1 MGTSNDIVINARA
14 TTAQAE
20 KDIGRLDGKIKTL
33 SKTGGDNAK
42 AYAASFAA
50 MQGSVNGVITKLGGL
65 GVAIGAVIAL
75 QKAQAQAQA
84 DYAKSVSNAGKAEE
98 QALNARAA
106 RTKEILNSLEQL
118 NAKAKDSPLSPE
130 AIKLENN
137 LVAQLADTWG
147 DVGISIN
154 QSTGE
159 IKGLLQATQQIN
171 AQIRQQKLDALAKQ
185 IEGARLELDN
195 AQTTY
200 NNEYDQYGSQRVSI
214 AGIGNNLRAAGEGL
228 LNAATNNPLQMLL
241 SPASGLFSK
250 EFETAYNQRVDTRAN
265 EYKAAITEAQ
275 AKLDNLLAQQ
285 KALKLEATNEDAAR
299 ILKQTEETRAAQ
311 QSINANDPQ
320 EQALIRALANA
331 QMTGGDVTGAKG
343 ALDAYLQQRNT
354 ERYNALS
361 GMVSKDES
369 DISNAQKNYDKA
381 MAGGDAAEI
390 AETAKALAR
399 AVEVAK
405 KHTDEMAKIA
415 AGQYKPASAPETAIT
430 RSLARGTF
438 DAFGLGG
445 LSGGNIQQQQLDV
458 QKQIERNTQQL
469 AVPVVG
475 E

>member
-84 DYAKSVSNAGKAEE
+84 DSAKSVSNAGKAEE

>member
-1 MGTSNDIVINARA
+1 MADSNDIVINARA

-33 SKTGGDNAK
+33 SKSGGDNAK

-50 MQGSVNGVITKLGGL
+50 MQGSIQGVITQLGGL
-65 GVAIGAVIAL
+65 GVAIGAVMVL
-75 QKAQAQAQA
+75 QRAQTQAQQ
-84 DYAKSVSNAGKAEE
+84 DYAKSVTNAARAEE

-106 RTKEILNSLEQL
+106 RTKEILSSLEQL

-137 LVAQLADTWG
+137 LVAQLSDTWG
-147 DVGISIN
+147 DVGLSIN
-154 QSTGE
+154 KSTGE
-159 IKGLLQATQQIN
+159 IRGLLQATKQIN

-185 IEGARLELDN
+185 IEGARLEVDA
-195 AQTTY
+195 AQNIY
-200 NNEYDQYGSQRVSI
+200 DAEYDANGAQRISI

-241 SPASGLFSK
+241 SPASGVLSK
-250 EFETAYNQRVDTRAN
+250 EFDAGYNQRVETRAN

-285 KALKLEATNEDAAR
+285 KALQLEATNEDAAR
-299 ILKQTEETRAAQ
+299 ILKLAEETAAAEQ
-311 QSINANDPQ
+311 KAFAVDAREQ
-320 EQALIRALANA
+320 ELIRALANA
-331 QMTGGDVTGAKG
+331 QMAGGDVTGAKS
-343 ALDAYLQQRNT
+343 ALDAYVAQRNAD
-354 ERYNALS
+354 RYNTLS
-361 GMVSKDES
+361 GMVSKDEAAVS
-369 DISNAQKNYDKA
+369 KAQEDYVWAVKN
-381 MAGGDAAEI
+381 GDEADVAEAAK
-390 AETAKALAR
+390 TLAR
-399 AVEVAK
+399 AVETAK
-405 KHTDEMAKIA
+405 QHTDEMAKIA

-438 DAFGLGG
+438 DAFGLSG

>member
-1 MGTSNDIVINARA
+1 MADSNDIVINARA

-42 AYAASFAA
+42 AYQMSFAA
-50 MQGSVNGVITKLGGL
+50 MQGSVQGVITQLGGL

-75 QKAQAQAQA
+75 QKAEAQAQA
-84 DYAKSVSNAGKAEE
+84 DYAKAVSNAGKAEE

-106 RTKEILNSLEQL
+106 RTKEILSSLEQL

-154 QSTGE
+154 KSTGE
-159 IKGLLQATQQIN
+159 VKGLLQATQQIN

-200 NNEYDQYGSQRVSI
+200 NNEYDANGSQRVSI
-214 AGIGNNLRAAGEGL
+214 AGIGNNLRATGEGL

-250 EFETAYNQRVDTRAN
+250 EFDAAYNRRVETRAN
-265 EYKAAITEAQ
+265 EYKTAITEAQ

-299 ILKQTEETRAAQ
+299 ILKQTEETRAAEQ
-311 QSINANDPQ
+311 KAFAVDAR

-354 ERYNALS
+354 DRYNVLA
-361 GMVSKDES
+361 GMTSKDEAAVS
-369 DISNAQKNYDKA
+369 KAQEDYVWAVKN
-381 MAGGDAAEI
+381 GDSADVAE
-390 AETAKALAR
+390 AAKALAR
-399 AVEVAK
+399 AVETAK
-405 KHTDEMAKIA
+405 QHTDEMAKIA

-438 DAFGLGG
+438 DAFGLGS

>member
-33 SKTGGDNAK
+33 SKSGADNAK
-42 AYAASFAA
+42 AYQMSFAA
-50 MQGSVNGVITKLGGL
+50 MQGSVQGVITQLGGL

-75 QKAQAQAQA
+75 QKAYTQAQA
-84 DYAKSVSNAGKAEE
+84 DYAKAVSNAGRAEE
-98 QALNARAA
+98 AALNARAA
-106 RTKEILNSLEQL
+106 RTKEILNNLEQL

-147 DVGISIN
+147 DVGVSIN

-159 IKGLLQATQQIN
+159 IQGLLQATQKIN
-171 AQIRQQKLDALAKQ
+171 AEIRQQRMAALSKQ
-185 IEGARLELDN
+185 IEGARLELAN

-200 NNEYDQYGSQRVSI
+200 NNEYDAIGSQRVSI
-214 AGIGNNLRAAGEGL
+214 AGIGNNLRAAGEGV
-228 LNAATNNPLQMLL
+228 L
-241 SPASGLFSK
+241 SALSGESFD
-250 EFETAYNQRVDTRAN
+250 AGYNRRVDTRAN

-299 ILKQTEETRAAQ
+299 ILQQTDETRTAEQKAF
-311 QSINANDPQ
+311 AVDAR

-331 QMTGGDVTGAKG
+331 QMTGGDVTGAKS
-343 ALDAYLQQRNT
+343 ALDDYIAQRNAA
-354 ERYNALS
+354 RYEQLQ
-361 GMVSKDES
+361 GLTSKDS
-369 DISNAQKNYDKA
+369 AAVTAAQKDYAWAVSN
-381 MAGGDAAEI
+381 GDSADVAEAAK
-390 AETAKALAR
+390 TLAR
-399 AVEVAK
+399 AVETAK
-405 KHTDEMAKIA
+405 QHTDEMAKIA

-438 DAFGLGG
+438 DAFGIGG

>member
-50 MQGSVNGVITKLGGL
+50 MQGSIQGVVTQLGGL
-65 GVAIGAVIAL
+65 GVAIAAVIAL
-75 QKAQAQAQA
+75 QRAQTQAQA
-84 DYAKSVSNAGKAEE
+84 DYAKSITNAARAEE
-98 QALNARAA
+98 AALNARAA
-106 RTKEILNSLEQL
+106 RTKEILNNLEQL

-147 DVGISIN
+147 DVGVSIN

-159 IKGLLQATQQIN
+159 VQGLLQATQKIN
-171 AQIRQQKLDALAKQ
+171 AEIRQQRMAALSKQ

-200 NNEYDQYGSQRVSI
+200 NNEYDANGAQRVSI
-214 AGIGNNLRAAGEGL
+214 AGIGNNLRAFGEG
-228 LNAATNNPLQMLL
+228 TL
-241 SPASGLFSK
+241 SALSGNGFD
-250 EFETAYNQRVDTRAN
+250 AGYNRRVDTRAN

-285 KALKLEATNEDAAR
+285 KALQLEATNEDAAR
-299 ILKQTEETRAAQ
+299 IIKQTEETRAAEQ
-311 QSINANDPQ
+311 TAFAVDAR

-343 ALDAYLQQRNT
+343 VLDAYLQQRNAKRYT
-354 ERYNALS
+354 ELQ
-361 GMVSKDES
+361 GLVSKD
-369 DISNAQKNYDKA
+369 DKAVTAAQKDYTWAISN
-381 MAGGDAAEI
+381 GDSADVAE
-390 AETAKALAR
+390 AAKALAR
-399 AVEVAK
+399 VVEVAK
-405 KHTDEMAKIA
+405 QHTDEMAKIA
-415 AGQYKPASAPETAIT
+415 AGQYKPASAPMTVI
-430 RSLARGTF
+430 ARGTF

-469 AVPVVG
+469 AIPIVG

>member
-50 MQGSVNGVITKLGGL
+50 MQGSIQGVVTQLGGL
-65 GVAIGAVIAL
+65 GVAIAAVIAL
-75 QKAQAQAQA
+75 QKAQVQAQA

-137 LVAQLADTWG
+137 LVAQLSDTWG

-154 QSTGE
+154 KSTGE
-159 IKGLLQATQQIN
+159 IKGLLQATQKID
-171 AQIRQQKLDALAKQ
+171 AEIRQQRMAALSKQ

-214 AGIGNNLRAAGEGL
+214 AGIGNNLRAFGEG
-228 LNAATNNPLQMLL
+228 TL
-241 SPASGLFSK
+241 SALSGNGFD
-250 EFETAYNQRVDTRAN
+250 AGYNRRVDTRAN

-285 KALKLEATNEDAAR
+285 KALQLEATNEDAAR
-299 ILKQTEETRAAQ
+299 IIKQTEETRAAEQ
-311 QSINANDPQ
+311 TAFAVDAR

-343 ALDAYLQQRNT
+343 VLDAYLQQRNAKRYT
-354 ERYNALS
+354 ELQ
-361 GMVSKDES
+361 GLVSKD
-369 DISNAQKNYDKA
+369 DKAVTAAQKDYTWAISN
-381 MAGGDAAEI
+381 GDSADVAE
-390 AETAKALAR
+390 AAKALAR
-399 AVEVAK
+399 VVEVAK
-405 KHTDEMAKIA
+405 QHTDEMAKIA
-415 AGQYKPASAPETAIT
+415 AGQYKPASAPMTVI
-430 RSLARGTF
+430 ARGTF

-469 AVPVVG
+469 AIPIVG

>member
-50 MQGSVNGVITKLGGL
+50 MQGSIQGVVTQLGGL
-65 GVAIGAVIAL
+65 GVAIAAVIAL
-75 QKAQAQAQA
+75 QKAQVQAQA

-147 DVGISIN
+147 DVGVSIN

-159 IKGLLQATQQIN
+159 IQGLLQATQKIN
-171 AQIRQQKLDALAKQ
+171 AEIRQQRLAALSKQ

-214 AGIGNNLRAAGEGL
+214 AGIGNNLRAAGEGV
-228 LNAATNNPLQMLL
+228 L
-241 SPASGLFSK
+241 SAISGEGFD
-250 EFETAYNQRVDTRAN
+250 AGYNRRVDTRAN
-265 EYKAAITEAQ
+265 EYKAVITEAQ
-275 AKLDNLLAQQ
+275 ARLDDLLAQQ
-285 KALKLEATNEDAAR
+285 KALKLEATNEDSAR
-299 ILKQTEETRAAQ
+299 ILKQTEETRAAEQ
-311 QSINANDPQ
+311 KAFAVDAREQ
-320 EQALIRALANA
+320 ELIRALANA

-354 ERYNALS
+354 DRYNALA
-361 GMVSKDES
+361 GMTSKDEAA
-369 DISNAQKNYDKA
+369 ISKAQEDYVWAVKN
-381 MAGGDAAEI
+381 GDSADVAE
-390 AETAKALAR
+390 AAKALAR
-399 AVEVAK
+399 VVEVAK
-405 KHTDEMAKIA
+405 QHTDEMAKIA

>member
-50 MQGSVNGVITKLGGL
+50 MQGSIQGVVTQLGGL
-65 GVAIGAVIAL
+65 GVAIAAVIAL
-75 QKAQAQAQA
+75 QKAYTQAQQ
-84 DYAKSVSNAGKAEE
+84 DYAKAVSNAGKAEE

-106 RTKEILNSLEQL
+106 RTKEILSSLEQL

-154 QSTGE
+154 KSTGE

-195 AQTTY
+195 AQTVY
-200 NNEYDQYGSQRVSI
+200 NNEYDANGAQRVSI
-214 AGIGNNLRAAGEGL
+214 AGIGNNLRAAGEGV
-228 LNAATNNPLQMLL
+228 L
-241 SPASGLFSK
+241 SAFRGEGFDSG
-250 EFETAYNQRVDTRAN
+250 YNRRVDTRAN
-265 EYKAAITEAQ
+265 EYRAAITDAQ

-285 KALKLEATNEDAAR
+285 KALSLEATNEDAAR
-299 ILKQTEETRAAQ
+299 ILKQTEETRAAEQ
-311 QSINANDPQ
+311 NAFAVDSREQ
-320 EQALIRALANA
+320 ELIRALANA
-331 QMTGGDVTGAKG
+331 QMTGGDVTGAKS

-354 ERYNALS
+354 DRYNALA
-361 GMVSKDES
+361 GMTGKDEAA
-369 DISNAQKNYDKA
+369 ISKAQEDYAWAVKN
-381 MAGGDAAEI
+381 GDSADVAE
-390 AETAKALAR
+390 AAKALAR
-399 AVEVAK
+399 AVETAK
-405 KHTDEMAKIA
+405 QHTDEMAKIA

>member
-1 MGTSNDIVINARA
+1 
-14 TTAQAE
+14 
-20 KDIGRLDGKIKTL
+20 
-33 SKTGGDNAK
+33 
-42 AYAASFAA
+42 

-75 QKAQAQAQA
+75 QRAQTQAQA
-84 DYAKSVSNAGKAEE
+84 DYAKSVTNAARAEE

-106 RTKEILNSLEQL
+106 RTKEMLNSLEQL
-118 NAKAKDSPLSPE
+118 NSKAKDSPLSPE

-147 DVGISIN
+147 DVGVSIN

-159 IKGLLQATQQIN
+159 IQGLLQATQKIN
-171 AQIRQQKLDALAKQ
+171 AEIRQQRMAALSKQ
-185 IEGARLELDN
+185 IEGARLELAN

-200 NNEYDQYGSQRVSI
+200 SNEYDANGSQRVSI
-214 AGIGNNLRAAGEGL
+214 AGIGNNLRALGEG
-228 LNAATNNPLQMLL
+228 TL
-241 SPASGLFSK
+241 SALSGNGFD
-250 EFETAYNQRVDTRAN
+250 AGYNRRVETRAN

-285 KALKLEATNEDAAR
+285 KALQLEATNEDAAR
-299 ILKQTEETRAAQ
+299 ILQQTDATRAAEQ
-311 QSINANDPQ
+311 KAFAVDAR

-331 QMTGGDVTGAKG
+331 QMTGGDVAGAKG
-343 ALDAYLQQRNT
+343 ALDDYLQQRNAA
-354 ERYNALS
+354 RYEQLQ
-361 GMVSKDES
+361 GLTSKDS
-369 DISNAQKNYDKA
+369 AAVTAAQKDYAWAVSN
-381 MAGGDAAEI
+381 GDAADV
-390 AETAKALAR
+390 AEAAKALAR
-399 AVEVAK
+399 VVEIAK
-405 KHTDEMAKIA
+405 QHTDEMAKIA

-438 DAFGLGG
+438 DAFGLGS

-469 AVPVVG
+469 SVPVVG

>member
-20 KDIGRLDGKIKTL
+20 KDIGRLDSKIKTL
-33 SKTGGDNAK
+33 SKSGADNAK
-42 AYAASFAA
+42 AYGMSFAA
-50 MQGSVNGVITKLGGL
+50 MQGSIQGVVTQLGGL
-65 GVAIGAVIAL
+65 GVAIAAVIAL
-75 QKAQAQAQA
+75 QKAQTQAQA
-84 DYAKSVSNAGKAEE
+84 DYAKSISNAARAEE

-106 RTKEILNSLEQL
+106 RTKEILSSLEQL

-159 IKGLLQATQQIN
+159 VKGLLQATQQIG
-171 AQIRQQKLDALAKQ
+171 AQIREQKLQALSKQ
-185 IEGARLELDN
+185 IEAARLELAN
-195 AQTTY
+195 AKTTY
-200 NNEYDQYGSQRVSI
+200 SNEYTDAGEQKAGI
-214 AGIGNNLRAAGEGL
+214 ANIGNNLRALGEG
-228 LNAATNNPLQMLL
+228 TL
-241 SPASGLFSK
+241 SALRGEGFD
-250 EFETAYNQRVDTRAN
+250 AGYNRRVDTRAN
-265 EYKAAITEAQ
+265 EYKAAIKDAQ

-285 KALKLEATNEDAAR
+285 KALRLEATNEDAAR
-299 ILKQTEETRAAQ
+299 ILKQTEETRTAEQTAF
-311 QSINANDPQ
+311 SADAR

-331 QMTGGDVTGAKG
+331 QMGGGDVAGAKA
-343 ALDAYLQQRNT
+343 ALDDYMTQRNAR
-354 ERYNALS
+354 RYKQLQ
-361 GMVSKDES
+361 GMTAED
-369 DISNAQKNYDKA
+369 DKA
-381 MAGGDAAEI
+381 ISKAQTDYGWALMAGDGADVAEAAKE
-390 AETAKALAR
+390 LAR
-399 AVEVAK
+399 VTTIAK
-405 KHTDEMAKIA
+405 QHTEEMAKIA

-438 DAFGLGG
+438 DAFGHGG

-469 AVPVVG
+469 SMPVVG

>member
-1 MGTSNDIVINARA
+1 MADSNDIVINARA

-20 KDIGRLDGKIKTL
+20 KDIGRLDSKIKTL

-50 MQGSVNGVITKLGGL
+50 MQGSIQGVVTQLGGL
-65 GVAIGAVIAL
+65 GVAIAAVIAL

-84 DYAKSVSNAGKAEE
+84 DYAKSISNAARAEE

-106 RTKEILNSLEQL
+106 RTKEILSSLEQL

-137 LVAQLADTWG
+137 LVAQLADAWG

-159 IKGLLQATQQIN
+159 VKGLLEATEKIG
-171 AQIRQQKLDALAKQ
+171 AEVRGKKLDALAKQ
-185 IEGARLELDN
+185 IEAASLELDN
-195 AQTTY
+195 AQSIY
-200 NNEYDQYGSQRVSI
+200 ANEYDANGNQKTSI
-214 AGIGNNLRAAGEGL
+214 AGIGNNLRATGEGL
-228 LNAATNNPLQMLL
+228 LSAIT
-241 SPASGLFSK
+241 GK
-250 EFETAYNQRVDTRAN
+250 GFEYGYNRRVDARAN
-265 EYKAAITEAQ
+265 DYKAAVTDAQ
-275 AKLDNLLAQQ
+275 GKLDDLLAQQ
-285 KALKLEATNEDAAR
+285 KALQLEATNEDAAR
-299 ILKQTEETRAAQ
+299 LLKQLEETRAAEK
-311 QSINANDPQ
+311 SIYDNDPQ

-331 QMTGGDVTGAKG
+331 QMTGGDVTGAKT
-343 ALDAYLQQRNT
+343 ALDDYLAQRNAK
-354 ERYNALS
+354 RYEELS
-361 GMVSKDES
+361 SGVSADQTAI
-369 DISNAQKNYDKA
+369 DAAQKAYDNAKKT
-381 MAGGDAAEI
+381 GEGAAI
-390 AETAKALAR
+390 AEAAKALAR
-399 AVEVAK
+399 VTEIAK
-405 KHTDEMAKIA
+405 QHTDEMAKIA

>member
-1 MGTSNDIVINARA
+1 MGDSNDIVINARA

-20 KDIGRLDGKIKTL
+20 KDIGRLDSKIKTL
-33 SKTGGDNAK
+33 SKSGADNAK
-42 AYAASFAA
+42 AYQMSFAA

-75 QKAQAQAQA
+75 QKAQTQAQQ
-84 DYAKSVSNAGKAEE
+84 DYAKSVTNAGRAEE

-106 RTKEILNSLEQL
+106 RTKEILSSLEQL

-137 LVAQLADTWG
+137 LVAQLSDTWG
-147 DVGISIN
+147 DVGLSIN
-154 QSTGE
+154 KSTGE
-159 IKGLLQATQQIN
+159 VKGLLQATQQIN

-185 IEGARLELDN
+185 IEGARLEVEAAQGVYN
-195 AQTTY
+195 A
-200 NNEYDQYGSQRVSI
+200 EYDANGAQRISLG
-214 AGIGNNLRAAGEGL
+214 GIGNNLRALGEG
-228 LNAATNNPLQMLL
+228 TL
-241 SPASGLFSK
+241 SALSGKGFD
-250 EFETAYNQRVDTRAN
+250 AGYNQRVDTRAN

-285 KALKLEATNEDAAR
+285 KALSLEATNEDAAR
-299 ILKQTEETRAAQ
+299 ILQQTDETRAAEQ
-311 QSINANDPQ
+311 KAFAVDAR

-331 QMTGGDVTGAKG
+331 QMTGGDVTGAKT
-343 ALDAYLQQRNT
+343 ALDDYIAQRNSA
-354 ERYNALS
+354 RYEQLQ
-361 GMVSKDES
+361 GLTSKDEAAVS
-369 DISNAQKNYDKA
+369 KAQKDYAWAVSN
-381 MAGGDAAEI
+381 GDSSDVAE
-390 AETAKALAR
+390 AAKALAR
-399 AVEVAK
+399 AVETAK
-405 KHTDEMAKIA
+405 QHTDEMAKIA

-469 AVPVVG
+469 AIPVVG

>member
-75 QKAQAQAQA
+75 QKAEAQAQA

-98 QALNARAA
+98 AALNARAA
-106 RTKEILNSLEQL
+106 KSKEMLNTLEQL
-118 NAKAKDSPLSPE
+118 NTKAKDSPLSPE

-147 DVGISIN
+147 DVGLSVN
-154 QSTGE
+154 QTTGE

-171 AQIRQQKLDALAKQ
+171 AQIRQQKLDALSKQ

-195 AQTTY
+195 AQATY
-200 NNEYDQYGSQRVSI
+200 NNEYDNNGSQRVSI
-214 AGIGNNLRAAGEGL
+214 ASIGNNLRALGEG
-228 LNAATNNPLQMLL
+228 AL
-241 SPASGLFSK
+241 SALSGNGFD
-250 EFETAYNQRVDTRAN
+250 AGYNRRVETRAN
-265 EYKAAITEAQ
+265 EYKTAITEAQ

-285 KALKLEATNEDAAR
+285 KALRLEATNEDAAR
-299 ILKQTEETRAAQ
+299 ILQQTDETRTAEQKAF
-311 QSINANDPQ
+311 AVDAR

-343 ALDAYLQQRNT
+343 ALDAYLQQHNAA
-354 ERYNALS
+354 RYEQLQGLA
-361 GMVSKDES
+361 SKDEAAVS
-369 DISNAQKNYDKA
+369 KAQKDYAWAVSN
-381 MAGGDAAEI
+381 GDSADVAE
-390 AETAKALAR
+390 AAKALAR
-399 AVEVAK
+399 VVETAK
-405 KHTDEMAKIA
+405 QHTDEMAKIA